1 MAMARPNPVPR
12 DPLVRFLRVKARTLA
27 SRARQLVALTPEAV
41 GLRPEDMPYAPRPE
55 HFAAANK
62 RLPGDRPRAVQGRLA
77 ELGNTADAKPEDQL
91 LAMAMVEREI
101 DRARRA
107 FGMFFEVFA
116 QRGTAFDRRLAAHDA
131 IVDRLLRRDP
141 RRPRPAPSP
150 GRSCRR

>member
-1 MAMARPNPVPR
+1 M
-12 DPLVRFLRVKARTLA
+12 
-27 SRARQLVALTPEAV
+27 ALTPEAV

-62 RLPGDRPRAVQGRLA
+62 RLHAITRAVEGRLA
-77 ELGNTADAKPEDQL
+77 ELGNTADAKPDDRL

-116 QRGTAFDRRLAAHDA
+116 QRGTAFARRLPRMTRSRSTATTRSARAAPHSSAARLFRRSPIWSTA
-131 IVDRLLRRDP
+131 I
-141 RRPRPAPSP
+141 RRPLCAAASR
-150 GRSCRR
+150 